1 MHVASGRASRY
12 SVSESAWKQALELRG
27 KPPQRERGASCL
39 VSKVLRPTGEEQGY
53 ACGYATC
60 ILEGN
65 GQALSP
71 SPQTRRASAPTA
83 VGMAGHATKMRIVRQ
98 PLLRVRCTENERAD
112 WLHKAHAEERSLSD
126 YWRRSGAWATI
137 STVLEKRLGDLQRQQ
152 DELQK
157 RFLQG

>member
-60 ILEGN
+60 TLEGN

-71 SPQTRRASAPTA
+71 SPQTRRASASTA

-112 WLHKAHAEERSLSD
+112 WLPRPTPKNAHCPTTGGGRAR
-126 YWRRSGAWATI
+126 ATI